1 MGVVKP
7 IESVDRKEE
16 MEDRTNGESSMST
29 KEELTGDETRVE
41 VLLEIPRSRH
51 IGYYLKHEI
60 NEKLIEGPMYNA
72 VLNKKVSKKD
82 DMEGN
87 FVIPCSIG
95 RLRYVNSLIDQGS
108 DVNIMPMS
116 FYNILTNEKSVGTDI
131 RLSLA
136 SHSYIYLLEI
146 VKDVLIDIASYVYP
160 VDFVILD
167 IKEDENKPFIL
178 GTPFLTTANTVIRF
192 DKGTITLKCGK
203 NKIDFIKIPE
213 FPSKIEKKTKEGMNP
228 VAPTNTVNRL
238 ILEWEEIIKYHQE
251 KEMGFNQWRSTV
263 FDDKCLVPGNKG
275 CGVSDEGGV
284 T

>member
-16 MEDRTNGESSMST
+16 MEDRTNVESSMST
-29 KEELTGDETRVE
+29 KEELTGDERRVE
-41 VLLEIPRSRH
+41 VLLEIP
-51 IGYYLKHEI
+51 
-60 NEKLIEGPMYNA
+60 
-72 VLNKKVSKKD
+72 
-82 DMEGN
+82 
-87 FVIPCSIG
+87 SIG

-131 RLSLA
+131 SLSLA

-146 VKDVLIDIASYVYP
+146 VEDMLIDIASYVYP
-160 VDFVILD
+160 VDFMILD

-178 GTPFLTTANTVIRF
+178 GTPFLTTANAVIRF

-203 NKIDFIKIPE
+203 NKIDFVKIPE
-213 FPSKIEKKTKEGMNP
+213 FPSKIEKKAKEGMNP
-228 VAPTNTVNRL
+228 VAPTNIVSRI
-238 ILEWEEIIKYHQE
+238 ILEWEERIKYHQE
-251 KEMGFNQWRSTV
+251 KEMGFNQWRSIM